1 MTPMSLRLL
10 FACSLGLVAAA
21 PGLEAAVRP
30 TGGADTPAPAPDRDR
45 YSEAR
50 QGPEQ
55 REHETRTFAVG
66 DGAALDVSNISGDVQ
81 VTGGSGREIRVEAT
95 RRVRHRD
102 AEEARRLLSEMRVE
116 FTQVGS
122 RVEVRTQYPRR
133 GGSGSRNI
141 SASVDYVITVP
152 ANAVVAIKTI
162 AGNARVGQVH
172 GEVRAEAI
180 SGDVE
185 VSDARNLALA
195 KTVSG
200 NVTVR
205 EATGAAGLSLATIS
219 GNVTATSLQSR
230 ALDCTSVSGNIVLTG
245 LRVERLDARSLSG
258 NIDLGATLGR
268 GGRYQVGS
276 HSGDIRIT
284 LGSDTG
290 FELDANT
297 FSGSLRTDVP
307 VVLRGEPPSGDT
319 RRRTPRTI
327 RGTFGDGSALLSVKT
342 FSGSLV
348 IGRK

>member
-1 MTPMSLRLL
+1 MTPMSLRPL
-10 FACSLGLVAAA
+10 FACSLALLVAA
-21 PGLEAAVRP
+21 PGLDAAVRP
-30 TGGADTPAPAPDRDR
+30 HENGGAPPATYRDR
-45 YSEAR
+45 YGEAR

-55 REHETRTFAVG
+55 TERESRTFAVG

-102 AEEARRLLSEMRVE
+102 ADEARRLLREMRVE
-116 FTQVGS
+116 FTHVGN

-133 GGSGSRNI
+133 TGGSGRNI
-141 SASVDYVITVP
+141 SASVDYLITVP
-152 ANAVVAIKTI
+152 ASAIVAIKTI
-162 AGNARVGQVH
+162 AGNARVTQVH

-185 VSDARNLALA
+185 VTGARNLALA

-219 GNVTATSLQSR
+219 GNVTAATLQSR

-245 LRVERLDARSLSG
+245 VQVERLDAKSLSG
-258 NIDLGATLGR
+258 NIDLGATLAR

-284 LGSDTG
+284 LGNDTG

-297 FSGSLRTDVP
+297 FSGTLRTDVP
-307 VVLRGEPPSGDT
+307 VVLRGDAAASET

-342 FSGSLV
+342 FSGSVV